1 MHGLLRFFHQGLFGK
16 KIWGISAFF
25 RVIIFPCPSYS
36 VDMISVC
43 FQIFVPNV
51 NRSQID
57 EMYNKTSIAKLVKLC
72 SKVRT
77 LMSSLISISQAATK
91 PVTEGALLFFRV
103 AFPSGQFQIQMN
115 LLNDMTRNL
124 SILSLALS

>member
-1 MHGLLRFFHQGLFGK
+1 
-16 KIWGISAFF
+16 
-25 RVIIFPCPSYS
+25 
-36 VDMISVC
+36 MISVC

-57 EMYNKTSIAKLVKLC
+57 EMYNKTSIAKLEKLC

-77 LMSSLISISQAATK
+77 LMSSLISISQDATK
-91 PVTEGALLFFRV
+91 PVTEGALFFFRV
-103 AFPSGQFQIQMN
+103 VFPSGQFQIQMN

-124 SILSLALS
+124 SILSLTLS

>member
-1 MHGLLRFFHQGLFGK
+1 MHFLPHFANIFGCLDYSTSLIKGSLGKKKLGVYRLFFGLLY
-16 KIWGISAFF
+16 S
-25 RVIIFPCPSYS
+25 PCPSYS

-57 EMYNKTSIAKLVKLC
+57 EMYNKTNIAKLEKLC
-72 SKVRT
+72 SRVRT

-91 PVTEGALLFFRV
+91 PVTEGIHLQEKSP
-103 AFPSGQFQIQMN
+103 AF
-115 LLNDMTRNL
+115 D
-124 SILSLALS
+124 ILSGSK

>member
-1 MHGLLRFFHQGLFGK
+1 MGYSASFIKGSLGKKLGVYRLFFGLLY
-16 KIWGISAFF
+16 S
-25 RVIIFPCPSYS
+25 PCPSYS
-36 VDMISVC
+36 FDMISVC

-57 EMYNKTSIAKLVKLC
+57 EMYNKTTIEKLHKLC

-77 LMSSLISISQAATK
+77 LMSSLMSISQAATK

-103 AFPSGQFQIQMN
+103 VFPSGQFQIQMN

-124 SILSLALS
+124 SILSLSFS